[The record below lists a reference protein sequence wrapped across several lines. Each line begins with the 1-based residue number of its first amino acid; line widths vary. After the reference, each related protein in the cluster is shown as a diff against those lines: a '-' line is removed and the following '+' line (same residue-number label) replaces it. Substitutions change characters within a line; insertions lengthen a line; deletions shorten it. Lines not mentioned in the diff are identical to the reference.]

1 MNFKLIVA
9 MVKTTETDKIVQAAQ
24 AAGSTMA
31 TIVPARG
38 TGKLEA
44 KTFFGLSLEAQT
56 DIVLFLLE
64 QSLVEP
70 VLNAIYESGRFQK
83 PGTGIAFVVDVEGA
97 VGLEGQIE
105 RFRKAMEKRS

>member
-9 MVKTTETDKIVQAAQ
+9 MVKTTETDRIIDAAQ

-38 TGKLEA
+38 TGKHEA

-56 DIVLFLLE
+56 DVVFFVITE
-64 QSLVEP
+64 SLVDT
-70 VLNAIYESGRFQK
+70 VLSAIYEKGNLKK
-83 PGTGIAFVVDVEGA
+83 PGTGIAFVVDVESA

-105 RFRKAMEKRS
+105 RFRQALEKSR